1 MKLLHTVKSSSLL
14 LLILLVTSCAKMD
27 LPVFLKR
34 NTDALSF
41 SYLHSTK
48 DLAILA
54 NGEWK
59 VSSKEDWISLS
70 PAGGTGDGQA
80 ETLVKVTVAHNK
92 GEKRSGQVM
101 LSNNEKSFNIEVTQ
115 DDGKIAVGKPTMA
128 SGFVINKEV
137 GEAIIQVPYTRGAAD
152 DQVNVKVTLFGP
164 GAQGLSAQQLNNYSL
179 AAGDGYIPV
188 ILNGT
193 PTVLGEIQVNLLV
206 EIPGR
211 NISTELTVKSRI
223 RVESGGLDP
232 LESPTVT
239 LVKVLPRLAVLDWG
253 MYAKGSGLSRK
264 FVLELAK
271 SQYGPFIRRYAN
283 QVDWLSTT
291 SIGTTTSIFFDHNR
305 FAFADLQ
312 PNTTYWFRIVQKTI
326 NATQNLDSD
335 VSYFQF
341 TTPAEEPLAPNVLLY
356 KDFDNFW
363 WGGSAIYQAFGI
375 QPTEAQILTNI
386 DPASDAVK
394 ATDYRT
400 YFPAGNLADA
410 FSGNLAPA
418 KTPAMWNYYWDG
430 AKYGNN
436 VTGADYKG
444 WYGVNALPA
453 TGSIRL
459 ATASAQ
465 GYITT
470 PVLEKIGEGIA
481 DITVTVN
488 TAPYFEPYHAW
499 GEDYLKHLIQVSG
512 GGKITDAGPTGAIDN
527 DAQVTVTCSS
537 NVNASTG
544 GPSRNYTVPT
554 THTVKISGA
563 TKNTKVT
570 IKTTP
575 YSGSNHYRIW
585 VDDIKVVKN

>member
-1 MKLLHTVKSSSLL
+1 MKSLYIFKSI
-14 LLILLVTSCAKMD
+14 ILLVVLGLLASCAKVDM
-27 LPVFLKR
+27 PVFLKR
-34 NTDALSF
+34 NTDAMSF
-41 SYLHSTK
+41 SYLNSTK

-54 NGEWK
+54 NGDWK
-59 VSSKEDWISLS
+59 VSSDADWISLS
-70 PAGGTGDGQA
+70 PAGGTGNGKT
-80 ETLVKVTVAHNK
+80 ETPVKVTVVHNK
-92 GEKRSGQVM
+92 GEKRSGKVL
-101 LSNNEKSFNIEVTQ
+101 LSNNEKSFTIGVTQ
-115 DDGKIAVGKPTMA
+115 DDGKIVLGKPVMTA
-128 SGFVINKEV
+128 GFDINKEI
-137 GEAIIQVPYTRGAAD
+137 GNAIIQLPFTKGAAD
-152 DQVNVKVTLFGP
+152 DQVNVTVTLLGP
-164 GAQGLSAQQLNNYSL
+164 GAQGLSVENLSNYAL
-179 AAGDGYIPV
+179 VAGDGYIPV
-188 ILNGT
+188 ILKGT

-211 NISTELTVKSRI
+211 NISSELSVKSRV

-239 LVKVLPRLAVLDWG
+239 LLKVLPRLAVLDWG
-253 MYAKGSGLSRK
+253 TYAKGSGLSRK

-271 SQYGPFIRRYAN
+271 SQYGPSIRRYAN
-283 QVDWLSTT
+283 QADWLSTT

-312 PNTTYWFRIVQKTI
+312 PNTTYWFRVVQKTT

-341 TTPAEEPLAPNVLLY
+341 TTPAEAPLAANVLLY

-400 YFPAGNLADA
+400 YFPVGNLADA

-418 KTPAMWNYYWDG
+418 KTPAMWSYYWDG

-436 VTGADYKG
+436 VTSVDYKG

-453 TGSIRL
+453 TGSVRL

-465 GYITT
+465 GYLST
-470 PVLEKIGEGIA
+470 PVLEKIGEGTA

-488 TAPYFEPYHAW
+488 TAAYFEPYHAW

-512 GGKITDAGPTGAIDN
+512 GGKITDGGPTGTIDN
-527 DAQVTVTCSS
+527 DTQATVSCSS
-537 NVNASTG
+537 NVNAATG
-544 GPSRNYTVPT
+544 GPSRNYTMPT

-563 TKNTKVT
+563 TKNTRVT
-570 IKTTP
+570 IRTTP